1 MKKKGLR
8 PLIFALIFAMLLT
21 SMNAAPVL
29 AAKKPCNHIYA
40 EFIYGEDGKC
50 IGTYGGKD
58 RMRYTKMSQLKKMG
72 NILWMDLA

>member
-40 EFIYGEDGKC
+40 EFIYGEDGKLSL
-50 IGTYGGKD
+50 IHISVKEGSAAGD
-58 RMRYTKMSQLKKMG
+58 
-72 NILWMDLA
+72 

>member
-8 PLIFALIFAMLLT
+8 PLIFALIFATLLT

-58 RMRYTKMSQLKKMG
+58 RMRYTKNVSTVKNG
-72 NILWMDLA
+72 

>member
-8 PLIFALIFAMLLT
+8 PLIFTLIFAMLLT
-21 SMNAAPVL
+21 STNAAPVL

-58 RMRYTKMSQLKKMG
+58 RMRYTKNVSTVKNG
-72 NILWMDLA
+72 

>member
-40 EFIYGEDGKC
+40 EFIYGEDGQC
-50 IGTYGGKD
+50 TGTYGGKD
-58 RMRYTKMSQLKKMG
+58 RMRYTKNVSTVKNG
-72 NILWMDLA
+72 